1 MSGFVRFVRDDWSW
15 STSMTQLLFDFL
27 VERLPEGRLSADV
40 AELRDNNVLML
51 DLRAP
56 ERDVVVKT
64 IVDGLPTYL
73 ESLDSDLQASLRPG
87 FTELLEL
94 ATAQHRHNQA
104 TTSGESW

>member
-1 MSGFVRFVRDDWSW
+1 
-15 STSMTQLLFDFL
+15 MTRLLFDFL
-27 VERLPEGRLSADV
+27 VDRLPEGWLSADI
-40 AELRDNNVLML
+40 AELRDYNVLML

-56 ERDVVVKT
+56 EQDLVVKA

-73 ESLDSDLQASLRPG
+73 ANLDSDLQASVRPG

-104 TTSGESW
+104 TTSGK